1 MNKLLKVI
9 IWIVVWVVLSVVFVD
24 YLPQHPH
31 VKYTILISPFILFV
45 ALFNFSEVITG
56 SFPIGLEYS
65 IFFWVIFFILLYFP
79 RAQKKL

>member
-1 MNKLLKVI
+1 MNRLLKVT
-9 IWIVVWVVLSVVFVD
+9 IWIVVWIILSVIFVD

-56 SFPIGLEYS
+56 SFPMGLGYS
-65 IFFWVIFFILLYFP
+65 IFFWVVVFILFYFP
-79 RAQKKL
+79 RTKKRM